1 LNVESGEGVFDV
13 GEEVFAAVF
22 EEVEDVFE
30 AFGAAVVGVGYFG
43 VRVIGAE
50 LAEEAD
56 FLFVESLGIEG
67 AKVMEV
73 LMVHDEGKI
82 EGLQVGGMDLT
93 GAAGERG
100 VAVGGGGGHALVGE
114 FAGVP
119 TGGAGGVDEDL
130 VGEMGIGDEFE
141 HDAFRGGRA
150 ADVAEADEEE
160 AEGSGHVGEMGYQLH
175 PSPRVGTRESMP
187 GLMSFWPPLEMCWKR
202 APREA
207 ERWGVMCQVR
217 PV

>member
-1 LNVESGEGVFDV
+1 LDV

-22 EEVEDVFE
+22 KEVEDVFE
-30 AFGAAVVGVGYFG
+30 AFGTAIVGVGDFG

-73 LMVHDEGKI
+73 LMVHDEGEI
-82 EGLQVGGMDLT
+82 EGLQVGGMDLA

-100 VAVGGGGGHALVGE
+100 VAKGGSGGHALVGE

-119 TGGAGGVDEDL
+119 TGGAGRVDEDL
-130 VGEMGIGDEFE
+130 IGEIGVGDEFA
-141 HDAFRGGRA
+141 HDAFSGWGA

-160 AEGSGHVGEMGYQLH
+160 AEGSGHGRGWVTSSNRGSGWG
-175 PSPRVGTRESMP
+175 PRSRCRG
-187 GLMSFWPPLEMCWKR
+187 
-202 APREA
+202 
-207 ERWGVMCQVR
+207 
-217 PV
+217 